1 MCSCRGIPCSL
12 TAGPLVHNWLG
23 SCSISASRPSLMLP
37 SPALPSSRCPC
48 IIPPF
53 LSPSLHLFFL
63 VCLFAFFFFNLHF
76 PPVSAPFSYTCL
88 SALHRPHCQDTL
100 QERRRE
106 RKKKISGIIL
116 IQTDIKRHRARKR
129 FLCRLIIS
137 PCFSALFTFCLL
149 VTSISSLEGSSGLC
163 SPGLSE
169 HSLDAAF
176 EATQIWQKKN
186 NREAPH
192 FSHISPSLSLSFF
205 SQNIRL
211 CDTFPACWHAKAL
224 RRRHREQP

>member
-1 MCSCRGIPCSL
+1 
-12 TAGPLVHNWLG
+12 
-23 SCSISASRPSLMLP
+23 MLP

-48 IIPPF
+48 IILPP
-53 LSPSLHLFFL
+53 LHLSL
-63 VCLFAFFFFNLHF
+63 PPSIFFFFWSACSPFFYFYLHS

-88 SALHRPHCQDTL
+88 STLHSPHCQDTL

-116 IQTDIKRHRARKR
+116 IQTGIKRHRARKR

-186 NREAPH
+186 NRKAPH
-192 FSHISPSLSLSFF
+192 FSHISPSLPLSLSFF

-211 CDTFPACWHAKAL
+211 CDTFPACWHTKAL